1 MVKALALWW
10 FALALL
16 GAAVLTMIKLL
27 GWISW
32 RWLIV
37 LGAPFAVAAAF
48 MLAFLILY
56 GFITLFVWCVMR

>member
-16 GAAVLTMIKLL
+16 GATVLTVIKLL

-32 RWLIV
+32 SWLIV

-56 GFITLFVWCVMR
+56 GFIALFVWCVMR